1 MAEARVGLSVGYAA
15 EGLADVAGALDALE
29 PLGLDSVELF
39 LPALGVVV
47 GGRVRPAALRA
58 LRAACAG
65 RPFGVT
71 LHGPLSGDLG
81 DPEHGALHRYVARAG
96 LETAAE
102 IGATVLVQHSTVLR
116 RPEPGGAERAL
127 ALETE
132 ALAALAPEAKAA
144 GCALA
149 VETLFARR
157 DEWTASPVQLA
168 AILRDVDHPSVGATI
183 DFSHA
188 ALHAAAR
195 DADCV
200 AEVAILA
207 PFARHLHVHD
217 SFGRPAP
224 FRPWSRGDAVAFGFG
239 DLHLPPGAGS
249 LPWDAFSA
257 LPIPPDCVANLE
269 LDGRWR
275 GEWSEAIAWTRA
287 WAERFADPRA
297 QRRRA

>member
-29 PLGLDSVELF
+29 SLGLDSVELF

-58 LRAACAG
+58 LRAACSG
-65 RPFGVT
+65 RPFGIT

-81 DPEHGALHRYVARAG
+81 DPDHGALHRDVARAG
-96 LETAAE
+96 LEAAAE
-102 IGATVLVQHSTVLR
+102 IGAPVLVQHATVLR
-116 RPEPGGAERAL
+116 RPEPGAAERAQ
-127 ALETE
+127 ALEIE
-132 ALAALAPEAKAA
+132 ALAALAPEAAAA
-144 GCALA
+144 GCVLA

-157 DEWTASPVQLA
+157 DEWTASPAELA
-168 AILRDVDHPSVGATI
+168 AMLRAVDHPSVGATI

-188 ALHAAAR
+188 ALHAAGR
-195 DADCV
+195 GADCL
-200 AEVAILA
+200 AELAPLA
-207 PFARHLHVHD
+207 PFARHMHVHD

-249 LPWDAFSA
+249 LPWDDFAA
-257 LPIPPDCVANLE
+257 LSIPAGCVANLE
-269 LDGRWR
+269 LDARWR
-275 GEWSEAIAWTRA
+275 DEWPAAIAWTRR
-287 WAERFADPRA
+287 WAARLGAVVA
-297 QRRRA
+297 ARRRA